1 MLKNYIKIAIRNL
14 LKKKVY
20 SFINISGLAI
30 GLATCILIILYVN
43 NEWSYDKFHTTSDR
57 VYRVVQTT
65 TSPDQEEEQAT
76 TPFQLAPVIDA
87 EFPDLVQSSIRF
99 FNRQEEKHSI
109 INRKDR
115 IAFRESNFYF
125 TDSTFFE
132 IFPAEL
138 VRGNP
143 DEALKNPLTIVI
155 TEELADKYFGDEDPM
170 GKSLNYNGI
179 REFTVTGIMKPWP
192 EESHMDIDLL
202 ASYTS
207 LDEIYS
213 NSPNYDQSWL
223 WNPIWTYVLLD
234 ESANPAQLKEQL
246 NTLTERYYYAYSGWP
261 SDETVQIELQ
271 PVTDIHLYSN
281 RDQEMQPNS
290 SYLYI
295 YILLAVAGF
304 VLIIACINFM
314 NLSVARSLER
324 SREVG
329 LRKVLGGYRKQL
341 FNQFIGESFFISFIA
356 ILFGCLLV
364 YLALPF
370 FNDLTERNLTFSL
383 TGSIFTIPALLLLTV
398 IVAFFSGS
406 YPALF
411 LSSFN
416 PSDVLKGKISN
427 STKGSLFRKT
437 LVTFQFTLS
446 VILLIGTAVIFLQLQ
461 YIQTKDL
468 GFDKENILLL
478 PTNQNLISW
487 EFETFKEQA
496 LSQAQIQTITGL
508 GKIPG
513 TQEQEFYR
521 YVPAGTGES
530 EDATNLVLHVT
541 HDFVETF
548 NLEIVAGRAFSR
560 DFPSDSDQSILIN
573 RTMLRKLV
581 AETPAEAI
589 GEIFYYYPPNGERE
603 SFTVVGVIEDF
614 NYTSLKKEIEPL
626 VIKLVEGTR
635 SILGSVEHTAVKIA
649 PGDPTSALSHLET
662 VWKEINPIDPFEYR
676 FLDERLAEI
685 YEAEQTMSTLATAFS
700 ILCIIIACLGL
711 LGLASYSAQIK
722 QKEIG
727 IRKSLGASVGNIV
740 SLLSKEFLLLVAL
753 ANLIAWPLTYFA
765 AARWLENFPYRF
777 DLVVNIPIIFLASA
791 GIIIFIALIT
801 VSYHSLKAANINPVD
816 AIRSE

>member
-1 MLKNYIKIAIRNL
+1 MIKNYITIAIRNL

-30 GLATCILIILYVN
+30 GLATCILIILYVS
-43 NEWSYDKFHTTSDR
+43 NEWSYDKFHTASDR
-57 VYRVVQTT
+57 IYRVVQTT
-65 TSPDQEEEQAT
+65 TSSDREEEQAT

-87 EFPDLVQSSIRF
+87 EFPESVKSSVRF
-99 FNRQEEKHSI
+99 FDRQEDKHSI
-109 INRKDR
+109 INREKR

-132 IFPAEL
+132 VFSAEL

-143 DEALKNPLTIVI
+143 SEALKNPLTIVI
-155 TEELADKYFGDEDPM
+155 TEELAEKYFGDEDPI

-179 REFTVTGIMKPWP
+179 REFTVTGIMKAWP

-207 LDEIYS
+207 LDEIYK

-234 ESANPAQLKEQL
+234 TSADPEQLETQL
-246 NTLTERYYYAYSGWP
+246 NTIVEKYYYAYSGWP
-261 SDETVQIELQ
+261 SDESVEIELQ
-271 PVTDIHLYSN
+271 PVTDIHLYSS
-281 RDQEMQPNS
+281 RDQEIQPNS

-304 VLIIACINFM
+304 ILIIACINFM
-314 NLSVARSLER
+314 NLSTARSLER

-329 LRKVLGGYRKQL
+329 MRKVLGGHRKQL
-341 FNQFIGESFFISFIA
+341 FNQFIGESFFVSLIA
-356 ILFGCLLV
+356 ILFGCILV
-364 YLALPF
+364 FFALPF
-370 FNDLTERNLTFSL
+370 FNELTGRNLTFSL
-383 TGSIFTIPALLLLTV
+383 TQNIFTIPALLLLTV
-398 IVAFFSGS
+398 IVALFSGS

-411 LSSFN
+411 LSSFK
-416 PSDVLKGKISN
+416 PSEVLKGKISN
-427 STKGSLFRKT
+427 STNGNLFRKA

-461 YIQTKDL
+461 YIQNKDL

-496 LSQAQIQTITGL
+496 LSHSQIHSITGL

-541 HDFVETF
+541 HDFVQTF
-548 NLEIVAGRAFSR
+548 NLDIIAGRTFSR
-560 DFPSDSDQSILIN
+560 DFSSDADQSILIN
-573 RTMLRKLV
+573 RTMLRKLE
-581 AETPAEAI
+581 AETPEEAI
-589 GEIFYYYPPNGERE
+589 GEIFYYYPPQGERE
-603 SFTVVGVIEDF
+603 PFTVIGVIEDF

-649 PGDPTSALSHLET
+649 PGDPSAALSHLEE

-685 YEAEQTMSTLATAFS
+685 YEAEQTMSSLATAFS

-711 LGLASYSAQIK
+711 LGLASYSAQLK
-722 QKEIG
+722 RKEIG
-727 IRKSLGASVGNIV
+727 IRKSLGASVGNIL
-740 SLLSKEFLLLVAL
+740 SLLSKEFLILVAL
-753 ANLIAWPLTYFA
+753 ANLIAWPLTYYA
-765 AARWLENFPYRF
+765 ATRWLENFPYRF
-777 DLVVNIPIIFLASA
+777 DLAVNIPIVFLASA
-791 GIIIFIALIT
+791 GVIIFIALAT
-801 VSYHSLKAANINPVD
+801 VSYHSLKAATINPVE
-816 AIRSE
+816 AIRNE

>member
-1 MLKNYIKIAIRNL
+1 MIKNYITIAIRNL

-30 GLATCILIILYVN
+30 GLATSILIILYVS
-43 NEWSYDKFHTTSDR
+43 NEWSYDKFHTASDR
-57 VYRVVQTT
+57 IYRVVQTT
-65 TSPDQEEEQAT
+65 TSSDREEEQAT

-87 EFPDLVQSSIRF
+87 EFPGLIKSSVRF
-99 FNRQEEKHSI
+99 FDRQEDKHSI
-109 INRKDR
+109 INREDR

-132 IFPAEL
+132 VFSAEL
-138 VRGNP
+138 IRGNP
-143 DEALKNPLTIVI
+143 SEALKNPLTIVI
-155 TEELADKYFGDEDPM
+155 TEELAEKYFGDEDPI

-179 REFTVTGIMKPWP
+179 REFTVTGIMKAWP

-207 LDEIYS
+207 LDEIYK

-223 WNPIWTYVLLD
+223 WNPIWTYVLLNA
-234 ESANPAQLKEQL
+234 SADPEQLEAQL
-246 NTLTERYYYAYSGWP
+246 NTLVEKYYYAYSGWP
-261 SDETVQIELQ
+261 SDERVEINLQ
-271 PVTDIHLYSN
+271 PVTDIHLYSK

-304 VLIIACINFM
+304 ILIIACINFM
-314 NLSVARSLER
+314 NLSTARSLER

-329 LRKVLGGYRKQL
+329 MRKVLGGYRKQL

-356 ILFGCLLV
+356 ILFGCVLV
-364 YLALPF
+364 FFALPF
-370 FNDLTERNLTFSL
+370 FNELTGRNLTFSL
-383 TGSIFTIPALLLLTV
+383 TQNIFTIPALLLLTV
-398 IVAFFSGS
+398 VVALFSGS

-411 LSSFN
+411 LSSFK
-416 PSDVLKGKISN
+416 PSEVLKGKITN
-427 STKGSLFRKT
+427 STNGNLFRKA

-461 YIQTKDL
+461 YIQNKDL

-496 LSQAQIQTITGL
+496 LSQSQIQTITGL

-548 NLEIVAGRAFSR
+548 NLDIIAGRTFSR
-560 DFPSDSDQSILIN
+560 DFSSDADQSILIN
-573 RTMLRKLV
+573 RTMLRKLE
-581 AETPAEAI
+581 AETPEEAI
-589 GEIFYYYPPNGERE
+589 GEIFYYYPPEGERE
-603 SFTVVGVIEDF
+603 PFTVIGVIEDF

-649 PGDPTSALSHLET
+649 PGDPSAALSHLEE

-685 YEAEQTMSTLATAFS
+685 YEAEQTMSSLATAFS

-711 LGLASYSAQIK
+711 LGLASYSAQLK
-722 QKEIG
+722 RKEIG
-727 IRKSLGASVGNIV
+727 IRKSLGASVGNIL
-740 SLLSKEFLLLVAL
+740 SLLSKEFLMLVAL
-753 ANLIAWPLTYFA
+753 ANLIAWPLTYYA
-765 AARWLENFPYRF
+765 ATRWLENFPYRF
-777 DLVVNIPIIFLASA
+777 DLAVNIPIVFLGSA
-791 GIIIFIALIT
+791 GVIIFIALAT
-801 VSYHSLKAANINPVD
+801 VSYHSLKAATINPVE
-816 AIRSE
+816 AIRNE

>member
-1 MLKNYIKIAIRNL
+1 MLNNYIKIAIRTL

-20 SFINISGLAI
+20 SLINITGLAI
-30 GLATCILIILYVN
+30 GLATCILIILYVL
-43 NEWSYDKFHTTSDR
+43 NEWSYDKFHIASDR

-65 TSPDQEEEQAT
+65 TSPDREEEQAT

-87 EFPDLVQSSIRF
+87 EFPESVKSSIRF
-99 FNRQEEKHSI
+99 FNRQEDKHSI

-132 IFPAEL
+132 IFSAEL

-143 DEALKNPLTIVI
+143 NEALKNPLTIVI
-155 TEELADKYFGDEDPM
+155 TEELANKYFGDEDPM

-179 REFTVTGIMKPWP
+179 REFTVTGIMKSWP

-213 NSPNYDQSWL
+213 NSPDYDQSWL

-234 ESANPAQLKEQL
+234 ETADPVQLEAQL
-246 NTLTERYYYAYSGWP
+246 NTLAERYYYAYSGWP

-281 RDQEMQPNS
+281 RDQEMRPNS

-341 FNQFIGESFFISFIA
+341 FNQFIGESFFISLMA

-364 YLALPF
+364 FLALPF
-370 FNDLTERNLTFSL
+370 FNELTGRTLTFSL
-383 TGSIFTIPALLLLTV
+383 TQSIFTIPALLLLTV
-398 IVAFFSGS
+398 IVALFSGA

-416 PSDVLKGKISN
+416 PSDVLKGKVSS
-427 STKGSLFRKT
+427 STNESFFRKA

-461 YIQTKDL
+461 YIQNKDL

-541 HDFVETF
+541 HDFIETF
-548 NLEIVAGRAFSR
+548 NLDIVAGRGFSR
-560 DFPSDSDQSILIN
+560 DFSSDADQSILIN
-573 RTMLRKLV
+573 RTMLRKLEAV
-581 AETPAEAI
+581 TPAEAI
-589 GEIFYYYPPNGERE
+589 GEIFYYYPPEGERE

-626 VIKLVEGTR
+626 IIKLVEGTR

-649 PGDPTSALSHLET
+649 PGDPSAALAHLET
-662 VWKEINPIDPFEYR
+662 VWKEVNPIDPFEYR
-676 FLDERLAEI
+676 FLDDRLDEI

-711 LGLASYSAQIK
+711 LGLASYSAQLK
-722 QKEIG
+722 RKEIG
-727 IRKSLGASVGNIV
+727 IRKSLGASVVDIL

-753 ANLIAWPLTYFA
+753 ANLIAWPLTYYA
-765 AARWLENFPYRF
+765 ATRWLENFPYRF
-777 DLVVNIPIIFLASA
+777 DLATTIPIVFLASA
-791 GIIIFIALIT
+791 GIIIFIALAT
-801 VSYHSLKAANINPVD
+801 VSYHSLKAATINPVE
-816 AIRSE
+816 AIRNE